1 MRIVAKRTLRTYWER
16 ERGAEQPLR
25 SWYAIAAQ
33 ADWSSPADVKA
44 VYRNASIVRGNRV
57 VFNIGGNR
65 YRLIVRFDYARRI
78 GFVRFVGTHV
88 AYDRID
94 ASTVQEVDMVIKP
107 IRNEADYDEAL
118 KTIDGL
124 MGAAPN
130 TPDGD
135 TLEVLATLVE
145 AYEAER
151 WPMETPDPVS
161 MIEHVME
168 ARGLLQKDLAALIG
182 SQPRASEILNRHR
195 PLTLPMIRALAR
207 EWKLP
212 ADTLVGEYD
221 LARGA

>member
-1 MRIVAKRTLRTYWER
+1 
-16 ERGAEQPLR
+16 
-25 SWYAIAAQ
+25 
-33 ADWSSPADVKA
+33 
-44 VYRNASIVRGNRV
+44 
-57 VFNIGGNR
+57 
-65 YRLIVRFDYARRI
+65 
-78 GFVRFVGTHV
+78 
-88 AYDRID
+88 
-94 ASTVQEVDMVIKP
+94 MVIKP

-135 TLEVLATLVE
+135 TLEVLVTLVE

-182 SQPRASEILNRHR
+182 SQPRASEVLNRHR
-195 PLTLPMIRALAR
+195 PLTLP
-207 EWKLP
+207 
-212 ADTLVGEYD
+212 
-221 LARGA
+221 